1 MDKAAYFEQ
10 MRRKRRTEILDE
22 AREMILNQG
31 ISDFNIQQL
40 ARNLDISTV
49 TLYKYFKNSDDIM
62 IAIKEQI
69 VHNNMNQA
77 DFLPSSISDTS
88 GLDSFLLLLRNFY
101 AKALSQRD
109 DVTLL
114 LLFNVHMRSNPSAEK
129 QDSSFQTLFNKFED
143 KMRDMLGRAVED
155 GSVKPGLDI
164 DEAIQFISRM
174 NLSMLNYI
182 GLLSA
187 EDYAKEE
194 SALQKQIS
202 QLIHMFSLY
211 LTAL

>member
-129 QDSSFQTLFNKFED
+129 QDSSFQTLFDKFED

-182 GLLSA
+182 GLLST
-187 EDYAKEE
+187 EDYAKEQA
-194 SALQKQIS
+194 ALQKQIG

-211 LTAL
+211 LTAS